1 MWETAFDLSMLND
14 SKVIVNCPSIDL
26 VESFMNVLAE
36 NGVTWCGGE
45 APNKYNSKWN
55 NNKEETCYWIEN
67 GTMTYE
73 NKQYA
78 EEYADDFPNHI
89 KCTFYGA
96 DTTDFEIANDDDIRK
111 FLGI

>member
-1 MWETAFDLSMLND
+1 MKKKLLICFAMLVCILGLTACGPEMTENSFITKDAAKEKVETLCEDMGGMQQAAASEG
-14 SKVIVNCPSIDL
+14 KA
-26 VESFMNVLAE
+26 LA
-36 NGVTWCGGE
+36 
-45 APNKYNSKWN
+45 A
-55 NNKEETCYWIEN
+55 
-67 GTMTYE
+67 
-73 NKQYA
+73 YA